1 MVPSL
6 PPTKSHTAAADI
18 VDNDIIDFSCK
29 MIADVAELYRARRKC
44 RMDCITPQMQD
55 GLHNFCISET
65 DGHNNTEQL
74 ENRLSLDVQYMME
87 NEDGY
92 VQLRNS
98 AEHRTAVPTALLDA
112 FMPFDGLSQNL
123 LRQHWYSNPENLLP
137 RYMLHQLV
145 ADNHYKRPVANRRI
159 NID

>member
-1 MVPSL
+1 
-6 PPTKSHTAAADI
+6 
-18 VDNDIIDFSCK
+18 
-29 MIADVAELYRARRKC
+29 
-44 RMDCITPQMQD
+44 MQD

-112 FMPFDGLSQNL
+112 FMSFDGLSQNL
-123 LRQHWYSNPENLLP
+123 LRQHRYSNPENMLP